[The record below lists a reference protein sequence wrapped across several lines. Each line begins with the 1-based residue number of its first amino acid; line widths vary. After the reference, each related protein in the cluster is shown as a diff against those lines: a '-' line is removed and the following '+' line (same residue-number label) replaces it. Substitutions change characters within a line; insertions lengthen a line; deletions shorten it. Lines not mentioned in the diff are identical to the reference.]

1 MFRDLRL
8 RHLGWPCV
16 GPMIL
21 PLTLWLLSGQVII
34 VSQQT
39 ECGKNWNRAA
49 DLPNEV

>member
-21 PLTLWLLSGQVII
+21 PLTLWLLSGQAE
-34 VSQQT
+34 SDKKMT
-39 ECGKNWNRAA
+39 LWLSAKFLA
-49 DLPNEV
+49 DTNINL